1 MAKTNFKGFIDT
13 TLRDGQE
20 SPLLFDTYKYQFN
33 LEEKKQIVKGL
44 INLGVL
50 NIEFFSPVVSES
62 EKKDF
67 IKIKKY
73 IKSISSKEVLLLA
86 HCRCL
91 QEDIEQ
97 ALKTGFNGL
106 NLYMGLSANAQKY
119 SYGKNFKEILSLVKN
134 TIISIRK
141 KYPRTYLRYSS
152 EDAFRTPL
160 KDIFKIYDQIY
171 EYVDTLG
178 MPDTTGIA
186 TPLMVKQ
193 KVEALKERYPKI
205 NLECHF
211 HNDQGYA
218 LINTIAAIESGVEY
232 ADTSIW
238 GLAERSGIASITGVL
253 LNLFFLNKDYVKGYN
268 LQLCY
273 PLNVLMGSILKT
285 QVPFTEPVS
294 LTNRTHIAGVH
305 QKAVLNNKKVYEAH
319 SLEKFGVTQKQLL
332 LGPLAGW
339 NFIFYYLKEIKGFL
353 ISKEEAKS
361 IAKDFKKEVDKLK
374 GKIEPEKLLL
384 DITKRYPLAKIST
397 PKDYKSKRI
406 EKLS

>member
-13 TLRDGQE
+13 TLRDGQQ

-62 EKKDF
+62 EKKNF

-86 HCRCL
+86 HCRCH
-91 QEDIEQ
+91 QEDIMQ
-97 ALKTGFNGL
+97 ALKAGFNGL
-106 NLYMGLSANAQKY
+106 NFYMGLSANAQKY
-119 SYGKNFKEILSLVKN
+119 SYGKNSKEILTLVKN
-134 TIISIRK
+134 TIISTRK
-141 KYPRTYLRYSS
+141 KYPRIYLRYSS

-193 KVEALKERYPKI
+193 KVEALKKRYPEI
-205 NLECHF
+205 DLECHF

-253 LNLFFLNKDYVKGYN
+253 LNLFFLNEDYVKGYH

-273 PLNVLMGSILKT
+273 PLNVLMGSILKM

-361 IAKDFKKEVDKLK
+361 IAKDFKKEVGKIK

-406 EKLS
+406 EKLN

>member
-13 TLRDGQE
+13 TLRDGQQ

-50 NIEFFSPVVSES
+50 NIEFFSPVVSKS
-62 EKKDF
+62 GKKDF

-86 HCRCL
+86 HCRCH
-91 QEDIEQ
+91 QEDIRQ
-97 ALKTGFNGL
+97 ALKVGFNGL
-106 NLYMGLSANAQKY
+106 NFYMGLSANAQKY
-119 SYGKNFKEILSLVKN
+119 SYGKNSKEILTLVKN
-134 TIISIRK
+134 TIISTRK
-141 KYPRTYLRYSS
+141 KYPRIYLRYSS

-193 KVEALKERYPKI
+193 KVEALKKRYPKI
-205 NLECHF
+205 DLECHF

-218 LINTIAAIESGVEY
+218 LINTITAIESGVEY

-319 SLEKFGVTQKQLL
+319 NLEKFGVTQKQLL

-361 IAKDFKKEVDKLK
+361 IAKDFKKEVGKLK

>member
-73 IKSISSKEVLLLA
+73 IKSISSNEVLLLA

-193 KVEALKERYPKI
+193 KVEALKKRYPKI

-361 IAKDFKKEVDKLK
+361 IAKDFKKEVGKLK

-384 DITKRYPLAKIST
+384 DITGRYPLAKIST